1 MNVVLYNCL
10 TVDVLRV
17 YIKWNFKSHFL
28 SVVFSYTQ
36 FPFYHNKLHIYPEVP
51 ILRASLQMKITIL
64 LKSKN
69 FIMNINHNL
78 LFLNKLINLLTFRYC
93 HLQSINSSRKKTGAP
108 LPGPQFGDLTKLP
121 CQLNLFSKHFL
132 FFINEALVFADD
144 TSQGLS
150 LSHFCSTMI

>member
-1 MNVVLYNCL
+1 MNAVNEFIFMLKIQDFPEVLQYLENLILCHLRLTLMNVVLYNYL

-69 FIMNINHNL
+69 FIMNINHN
-78 LFLNKLINLLTFRYC
+78 FFFSNKLINLFTFRYC
-93 HLQSINSSRKKTGAP
+93 HLQSINSSRKKRVP
-108 LPGPQFGDLTKLP
+108 HYQV
-121 CQLNLFSKHFL
+121 LNSA
-132 FFINEALVFADD
+132 I
-144 TSQGLS
+144 
-150 LSHFCSTMI
+150 

>member
-1 MNVVLYNCL
+1 MSGIFCFNYMYSMNAVNEFIFMLKIQDFPTVLWYLDNLILCHLRLTLMNVVLYNCL

-69 FIMNINHNL
+69 FIMNLNHNL
-78 LFLNKLINLLTFRYC
+78 LFL
-93 HLQSINSSRKKTGAP
+93 S
-108 LPGPQFGDLTKLP
+108 
-121 CQLNLFSKHFL
+121 
-132 FFINEALVFADD
+132 
-144 TSQGLS
+144 
-150 LSHFCSTMI
+150 